1 MTNEPHPTSNFARAL
16 KFVRNFKHL
25 SQESFG
31 LVSSRTYVSSL
42 ERNLKSPTLSKIE
55 ALAKVMNVHP
65 LSLMTL
71 TYLQNINSE
80 ESRKLLDEVF
90 EEISELIQS
99 GPPNKDVQPN

>member
-16 KFVRNFKHL
+16 KFVRNVKHL

-42 ERNLKSPTLSKIE
+42 ERNLKSPTLSKLE
-55 ALAKVMNVHP
+55 SLAKVMNVHP

-71 TYLQNINSE
+71 TYLQNISTE
-80 ESRKLLDEVF
+80 DAKKVFDHVF
-90 EEISELIQS
+90 EEISELSKS
-99 GPPNKDVQPN
+99 GLSE